1 MFGTSER
8 LPYFNR
14 LLKQLGDGYEVIY
27 IDTELCIYKNLGN
40 GFGVEFSGVNLEH
53 RYDDQFGD
61 LWLWYD
67 GNKSLGNGND
77 HDYQIV
83 LCFQHIP
90 MHYKAFLEVI
100 NGPIREYTEA
110 LLANGYNTAN
120 KFAGFSG
127 DGRLRDGLYYKLMG
141 KHVEDV
147 IHDMFVGKSHYIPRK
162 KNDRAKLPSG
172 QVVSFR
178 DYMLAKHID
187 RDDPVGDLAREIE
200 NDPAFPDDVSSSKQD
215 IKEYLDYRSNGWD
228 KVIDAFEAS
237 WKKYAAYR
245 RRVQKIVSVVC

>member
-1 MFGTSER
+1 M
-8 LPYFNR
+8 
-14 LLKQLGDGYEVIY
+14 
-27 IDTELCIYKNLGN
+27 
-40 GFGVEFSGVNLEH
+40 
-53 RYDDQFGD
+53 
-61 LWLWYD
+61 
-67 GNKSLGNGND
+67 
-77 HDYQIV
+77 

-120 KFAGFSG
+120 KFVGFSG
-127 DGRLRDGLYYKLMG
+127 NYQLRNGLYYELMG

-187 RDDPVGDLAREIE
+187 RDDPVGDLARDIE
-200 NDPAFPDDVSSSKQD
+200 KDPAFPDAVSSSKKD
-215 IKEYLDYRSNGWD
+215 IKEYLDDRSDGWESLMA
-228 KVIDAFEAS
+228 VFEES
-237 WKKYAAYR
+237 WKKYVAYR